1 MAEAVST
8 DTSTPAPWVVLC
20 VDDEPNILSALRR
33 LLRSG
38 GYQVL
43 VAEGGAQ
50 GLAVLAKEHVDV
62 VISDMR
68 MPQMDGAE
76 FLNAVRTD
84 WPDVVRILLTG
95 YADMTSTIDAI
106 NRGEIYRYV
115 TKPWTDEDLLL
126 TLRQGLERKGLERET
141 ARLQALTHRQ
151 NDELKQLNGQLEVR
165 VQERTGELEKANER
179 LKTNFLNAIKI
190 FSSLMELRH
199 PVLAGHSRRVAT
211 LARSVAQKVGMD
223 GKEAQEVFL
232 AGLLHDIGKI
242 GFPDKLLA
250 KPMSTMGFDDMQA
263 YRKHPLEGVHALMA
277 FDELGATTRI
287 IRHHHERFDG
297 LGFPDGLRGNDI
309 PLGARVLAAVNDY
322 DSLQIGTFQPR
333 QLSPPETRAAL
344 ENDRGKRYDPL
355 VLDALFA
362 LVGAPVKPSHRE
374 MRLSLADLRPG
385 MVLARDFVSREGSL
399 LLGAEHVLDTKL
411 IEKMQAYGRSENL
424 VMTVHVIVAV

>member
-1 MAEAVST
+1 MVEGTLPAVSA
-8 DTSTPAPWVVLC
+8 PAPWVVLC

-33 LLRSG
+33 LLRPG
-38 GYQVL
+38 GYQVI

-50 GLAVLAKEHVDV
+50 GLDVLAHEHVDV

-68 MPQMDGAE
+68 MPHMDGAE
-76 FLNAVRTD
+76 FLNAVRTG

-95 YADMTSTIDAI
+95 YADMASTIDAI

-126 TLRQGLERKGLERET
+126 TLRQGLERKALERET
-141 ARLQALTHRQ
+141 QRLQALTQRQ
-151 NDELKQLNGQLEVR
+151 NEELKQLNAHLEVK
-165 VQERTGELEKANER
+165 VQERTVELQKANER
-179 LKTNFLNAIKI
+179 LKANFLNAIKI

-199 PVLAGHSRRVAT
+199 PVMAGHSRRVAT

-263 YRKHPLEGVHALMA
+263 YRKHPLDGVHALMA

-297 LGFPDGLRGNDI
+297 QGFPDGLRGTDI

-333 QLSPPETRAAL
+333 QLAPQETRQAL
-344 ENDRGKRYDPL
+344 ESDRGKRYDPM

-362 LVGAPVKPSHRE
+362 LVGAPIKPSHRE
-374 MRLSLADLRPG
+374 KRLSLTELKPG
-385 MVLARDFVSREGSL
+385 MVLTRDFVSREGAL
-399 LLGAEHVLDTKL
+399 LLGAEHVLDDKL
-411 IEKMQAYGRSENL
+411 IQKMQAYGRSENL
-424 VMTVHVIVAV
+424 VMTVYVVVAT